1 MPWLRHGDNALTHP
15 SVSALADVKASDA
28 RTRNE
33 VWGFIVLA
41 ASISAAHLTD
51 GVLDRGTLELV
62 GLSRWKKLTDQ
73 AVEAGLLKQSTKGG
87 KMVWRLIEDPD
98 LLHIRARDEVEW
110 EKQRKRD
117 QSNPALTA
125 PVRAR
130 DGDACRY
137 CSKVVNWAARTGGR
151 RGCYDHRSPGAAA
164 TVETYVVACYSCNSS
179 RKDDPNAD
187 QRLPLL
193 PAPERPIYGPQTKAF
208 LRAHRD
214 CLPDSWQALSE
225 EPSTPLTEQGEAPGR
240 VRARVGSG
248 SGREG
253 FTGTGLD
260 GRPPAQRAEEA
271 S

>member
-1 MPWLRHGDNALTHP
+1 VPWLRHGDNALTHP
-15 SVSALADVKASDA
+15 AVSALADVKGSDA

-33 VWGFIVLA
+33 VWGFVVLA

-73 AVEAGLLKQSTKGG
+73 AVEAGLLKQATRSGRT
-87 KMVWRLIEDPD
+87 VWRLIDDPD

-137 CSKVVNWAARTGGR
+137 CRKVVNWAARTGGR
-151 RGCYDHRSPGAAA
+151 RGCYDHRNPGQPA

-187 QRLPLL
+187 LRLPLL
-193 PAPERPIYGPQTKAF
+193 PPPEHPIYGPQTRGF
-208 LRAHRD
+208 LRAHRTLLSEP
-214 CLPDSWQALSE
+214 CQALSE

-240 VRARVGSG
+240 ARVGFG
-248 SGREG
+248 Y
-253 FTGTGLD
+253 GTGSSSSGPARD
-260 GRPPAQRAEEA
+260 GRPPTERAEEA

>member
-1 MPWLRHGDNALTHP
+1 MPWLRIGDNALTHP
-15 SVSALADVKASDA
+15 GVSALADVKAGDT

-33 VWGFIVLA
+33 VWGFVVLC
-41 ASISAAHLTD
+41 ASVSAAHLTD
-51 GVLDRGTLELV
+51 GLLDRGTLELV
-62 GLSRWKKLTDQ
+62 GLSRWKRLTDQ
-73 AVEAGLLKQSTKGG
+73 AIEAGLLRPTTKGG
-87 KMVWRLIEDPD
+87 KNLWKILEDPD
-98 LLHIRARDEVEW
+98 LIHIRAREEVEW

-137 CSKVVNWAARTGGR
+137 CTKVVNWAARTGAR
-151 RGCYDHRSPGAAA
+151 RGCYDHRNPGKAA
-164 TVETYVVACYSCNSS
+164 TVESYVVSCYGCNSS

-193 PAPERPIYGPQTKAF
+193 PAPAQPIYGSQTKAF
-208 LRAHRD
+208 LRAHRAHLTEP
-214 CLPDSWQALSE
+214 CQALSGE
-225 EPSTPLTEQGEAPGR
+225 QGTPLTEQGEGPGR

-253 FTGTGLD
+253 FEGSGLD
-260 GRPPAQRAEEA
+260 GRPPAQRAAEA